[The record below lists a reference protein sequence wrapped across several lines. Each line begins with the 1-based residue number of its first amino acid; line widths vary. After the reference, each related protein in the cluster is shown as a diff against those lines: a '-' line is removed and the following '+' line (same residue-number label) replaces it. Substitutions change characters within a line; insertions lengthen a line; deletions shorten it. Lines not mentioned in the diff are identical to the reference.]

1 MLRGTRIPT
10 MSLALV
16 ALSVMISASN
26 GASESAALEVSH
38 TPAACAPAGGDIRV
52 VAMLSQVE
60 GIVAVNLSYMSD
72 TASAWTTVRMT
83 FLAPGEWDGDIDY
96 LSTRGKYV
104 LYNFEAVNVL
114 GERAQSP
121 DGGGWHRLALGTEM
135 FSYCLDETQR
145 VILLMGVVVIV
156 CLIAIGVAIARSRRN
171 K

>member
-1 MLRGTRIPT
+1 M

-16 ALSVMISASN
+16 ALFVMMSASN
-26 GASESAALEVSH
+26 GTFESAALEVSH
-38 TPAACAPAGGDIRV
+38 TPAACAPAGGIIKV
-52 VAMLSQVE
+52 IATVSQID

-72 TASAWTTVRMT
+72 TASGWTTVRMT
-83 FLAPGEWDGDIDY
+83 FLSPGEWDGEIDY
-96 LSTRGKYV
+96 LSTRGKFV
-104 LYNFEAVNVL
+104 LYNFEAVNTL

-121 DGGGWHRLALGTEM
+121 DGGGWHRLALGTELM
-135 FSYCLDETQR
+135 SYCLDETQR